1 VSTEKPPSYNMAS
14 TIDEIVHQAYNSR
27 PKYTEVMPGVPEDYK
42 QIRTLGDLLKIHYKH
57 VTVQEQMRGN
67 LVSKLKKG
75 EHPFPGIIG
84 YDDDVVPAINRAI
97 LSGHDLLLVGQIGQA
112 KTKIAE
118 AIAQNLLSPIPIV
131 RGTITNDIP
140 TLISEHELIALLT
153 DSEMVRIKPE
163 FTVSPECEDIIRANK
178 FETKIDW
185 MSGADRYKYIL
196 STPDISVKDLV
207 GQIDAIKIAK
217 KGIEL
222 YSIESYSAG
231 HLLQARH
238 GILCIDELPVL
249 DPRKQV
255 SLLSVLQEGKFTT
268 GAYPLVFKPDVR
280 IIATANPIDY
290 THSGKIIE
298 PLFDRLRSHVD
309 THYPRT
315 VEDEM
320 LIIVQESKIADA
332 KNVMLPV
339 FMIKTIAKITQMT
352 RAHPD
357 VNHDKGVSVRMSVHS
372 MEMMVGEAERTR
384 SIAYGVKAIPRFC
397 DIHCIQQSSKFEL
410 AEMEDTRQNRK
421 NVLDSI
427 IESTLKEV
435 SLEYIQKLTQEQ
447 LTKVKNDF
455 AKNKTFHVSQT
466 IVGAGGSSSENKVN
480 LDYESQLS
488 KFPALKQA
496 VNETVA
502 MLKEDQKQLVEQAL
516 QLGIRIDS
524 ISLNQDLDGEFTA
537 SVTEVILEGL
547 RYIQPPLLDKKDNNS
562 YALTQ

>member
-1 VSTEKPPSYNMAS
+1 MRDRIQETVHRSYS
-14 TIDEIVHQAYNSR
+14 SK
-27 PKYTEVMPGVPEDYK
+27 PKYSEIMSGLPEDYK
-42 QIRTLGDLLKIHYKH
+42 QIKTLGDLLNICYKH
-57 VTVQEQMRGN
+57 VTVQEQMRTN
-67 LVSKLKKG
+67 LIAKLKKG

-97 LSGHDLLLVGQIGQA
+97 LSSHDMLLVGQIGQA

-118 AIAQNLLSPIPIV
+118 AIALNLLSPIPIV
-131 RGTITNDIP
+131 RGTITSDIP
-140 TLISEHELIALLT
+140 TSIPEDELIALLT
-153 DSEMVRIKPE
+153 DTEISRMKPE
-163 FTVSPECEDIIRANK
+163 FMVSPECEDIIRANK
-178 FETKIDW
+178 LETKVDW
-185 MSGADRYKYIL
+185 VSGADRYKYIL

-222 YSIESYSAG
+222 YNIESYSAG
-231 HLLQARH
+231 QLLQARH

-268 GAYPLVFKPDVR
+268 GAYPIVFKPDVR
-280 IIATANPIDY
+280 IIATANPVDY

-298 PLFDRLRSHVD
+298 PLFDRLRSHID

-315 VEDEM
+315 VEEEM
-320 LIIVQESKIADA
+320 LIIIQEAKIADA
-332 KNVMLPV
+332 KNVVLPA

-352 RAHPD
+352 RMHHD

-372 MEMMVGEAERTR
+372 MEMMIGEAERTR
-384 SIAYGVKAIPRFC
+384 SIVYGIKAIPRFC
-397 DIHCIQQSSKFEL
+397 DIHCIHQSSKFEL

-427 IESTLKEV
+427 IENVIKELSV
-435 SLEYIQKLTQEQ
+435 EYIQNVAPEQ

-455 AKNKTFHVSQT
+455 AKNKTFQVSQT
-466 IVGAGGSSSENKVN
+466 IVGNGRSDKSVDS
-480 LDYESQLS
+480 DYESQLS
-488 KFPALKQA
+488 SFPALQQV
-496 VNETVA
+496 VNETIARV
-502 MLKEDQKQLVEQAL
+502 KEEQKQLTEQAL
-516 QLGIRIDS
+516 QLGIKTDN
-524 ISLNQDLDGEFTA
+524 ISLSENLDGEFTA

-547 RYIQPPLLDKKDNNS
+547 RHTQPPLLDKKDNNI
-562 YALTQ
+562 YDLA

>member
-1 VSTEKPPSYNMAS
+1 MSDRIQETVHRSYS
-14 TIDEIVHQAYNSR
+14 SK
-27 PKYTEVMPGVPEDYK
+27 PKYSEIMSGLPEDYK
-42 QIRTLGDLLKIHYKH
+42 QIKTLGDLLNICYKH
-57 VTVQEQMRGN
+57 VTVQEQMRTN
-67 LVSKLKKG
+67 LIAKLKKG

-97 LSGHDLLLVGQIGQA
+97 LSGHDMLLVGQIGQA

-118 AIAQNLLSPIPIV
+118 AIALNLLSPIPIV
-131 RGTITNDIP
+131 RGTITSDIP
-140 TLISEHELIALLT
+140 TSIPEDELIALLT
-153 DSEMVRIKPE
+153 DTEISRMKPE
-163 FTVSPECEDIIRANK
+163 FMVSPECEDIIRANK
-178 FETKIDW
+178 LETKVDW
-185 MSGADRYKYIL
+185 VSGTDRYKYVL

-222 YSIESYSAG
+222 YNIESYSAG
-231 HLLQARH
+231 QLLQARH

-268 GAYPLVFKPDVR
+268 GAYPIVFKPDVR
-280 IIATANPIDY
+280 IIATANPVDY

-298 PLFDRLRSHVD
+298 PLFDRLRSHID

-315 VEDEM
+315 VEEEM
-320 LIIVQESKIADA
+320 LIIIQEAKIADA
-332 KNVMLPV
+332 KNVVLPA

-352 RAHPD
+352 RMHHD

-372 MEMMVGEAERTR
+372 MEMMIGEAERTR
-384 SIAYGVKAIPRFC
+384 SIVYGIKAIPRFC
-397 DIHCIQQSSKFEL
+397 DIHCIHQSSKFEL

-427 IESTLKEV
+427 IESVIKELSV
-435 SLEYIQKLTQEQ
+435 EYIQKVAPEQ

-455 AKNKTFHVSQT
+455 AKNKTFQVSQT
-466 IVGAGGSSSENKVN
+466 IVGNGRSDKSVES
-480 LDYESQLS
+480 DYESQLS
-488 KFPALKQA
+488 SFPALEQV
-496 VNETVA
+496 VNEAIARV
-502 MLKEDQKQLVEQAL
+502 KEEQKQLTEQAL
-516 QLGIRIDS
+516 QLGIKTDN
-524 ISLNQDLDGEFTA
+524 ISLSEDLDGEFTA

-547 RYIQPPLLDKKDNNS
+547 RHTQPPLLDKKDN
-562 YALTQ
+562 YIYDLA

>member
-1 VSTEKPPSYNMAS
+1 MSIFDMSYS
-14 TIDEIVHQAYNSR
+14 RVQETVHRSYTSK
-27 PKYTEVMPGVPEDYK
+27 PKYSEIMSGVPEDYE
-42 QIRTLGDLLKIHYKH
+42 QIRTLGDLLNICYKH
-57 VTVQEQMRGN
+57 VNVQEQMRSN
-67 LVSKLKKG
+67 LIAKLKKG

-84 YDDDVVPAINRAI
+84 YNDDVVPAINRAI
-97 LSGHDLLLVGQIGQA
+97 LSGHDMLLVGQIGQA

-131 RGTITNDIP
+131 RGTITSDIP
-140 TLISEHELIALLT
+140 ILIPEDELVALLT
-153 DSEMVRIKPE
+153 DTEISRTKPE
-163 FTVSPECEDIIRANK
+163 FVVSPECEDIIQANK
-178 FETKIDW
+178 LETKIDW
-185 MSGADRYKYIL
+185 VSGADRYKYIL

-217 KGIEL
+217 KGVEL
-222 YSIESYSAG
+222 YNIESYSAG
-231 HLLQARH
+231 QLLQARH

-268 GAYPLVFKPDVR
+268 GAYPIVFKPDVR

-298 PLFDRLRSHVD
+298 PLFDRLRSHID
-309 THYPRT
+309 THYPKT

-320 LIIVQESKIADA
+320 LIITQEAKIADV

-352 RAHPD
+352 RMHHD

-372 MEMMVGEAERTR
+372 MEMVVGEAERTR
-384 SIAYGVKAIPRFC
+384 SIIYGIKAVPRFC
-397 DIHCIQQSSKFEL
+397 DIHCIHQSSKFEL

-427 IESTLKEV
+427 IESALKEV
-435 SLEYIQKLTQEQ
+435 SLEYIQRLAPEQ

-455 AKNKTFHVSQT
+455 AKNKTFQVSQT
-466 IVGAGGSSSENKVN
+466 IVGGSGKRVDS
-480 LDYESQLS
+480 DYESQLS

-496 VNETVA
+496 VNETIARV
-502 MLKEDQKQLVEQAL
+502 EQEQKQLIEQAL
-516 QLGIRIDS
+516 QLGIKTDN
-524 ISLNQDLDGEFTA
+524 ISLSQDLNGEFTA

-547 RYIQPPLLDKKDNNS
+547 RHTQPPLLDKKDTNF
-562 YALTQ
+562 YDLA

>member
-1 VSTEKPPSYNMAS
+1 MSER
-14 TIDEIVHQAYNSR
+14 IQEIVHHSYTSR
-27 PKYTEVMPGVPEDYK
+27 PKYSELMSGLPEDYE
-42 QIRTLGDLLKIHYKH
+42 QIKTLGDLLNICYKH
-57 VTVQEQMRGN
+57 VTVQEQMRSN
-67 LVSKLKKG
+67 LIAKLKKG

-97 LSGHDLLLVGQIGQA
+97 LSGHDILLVGQIGQA

-131 RGTITNDIP
+131 RGTVTSDIP
-140 TLISEHELIALLT
+140 TSVPEDQLIALLT
-153 DSEMVRIKPE
+153 ETEISRTKPE
-163 FTVSPECEDIIRANK
+163 FLVSPECEDIIRANK
-178 FETKIDW
+178 LETKIEW
-185 MSGADRYKYIL
+185 VSGANRYKYIL

-217 KGIEL
+217 KGVEL
-222 YSIESYSAG
+222 YNIESYSAG
-231 HLLQARH
+231 QLLQARH

-268 GAYPLVFKPDVR
+268 GAYPIVFKPDVR

-298 PLFDRLRSHVD
+298 PLFDRMRSHID

-320 LIIVQESKIADA
+320 LIIIQEAKIADT
-332 KNVMLPV
+332 KNVMLPA

-352 RAHPD
+352 RMHHD

-372 MEMMVGEAERTR
+372 MEMMIGEVERTR
-384 SIAYGVKAIPRFC
+384 SIVYGIKAIPRFC
-397 DIHCIQQSSKFEL
+397 DIHCIHQSSKFEL

-427 IESTLKEV
+427 IGSVLKEL
-435 SLEYIQKLTQEQ
+435 SLEYLQNVTPEL

-455 AKNKTFHVSQT
+455 AKNKTFQVSQT
-466 IVGAGGSSSENKVN
+466 IVGNGGDKSVDF
-480 LDYESQLS
+480 DYESQLS
-488 KFPALKQA
+488 KFPALQQM
-496 VNETVA
+496 VNETITRV
-502 MLKEDQKQLVEQAL
+502 KEEQKQLTEQAL
-516 QLGIRIDS
+516 QLGIKTDN
-524 ISLNQDLDGEFTA
+524 ISLSENLDGEFTA

-547 RYIQPPLLDKKDNNS
+547 RHTQPPLLDKKDNNT
-562 YALTQ
+562 YDLA